1 MSFTDR
7 VISLCETA
15 PEGRNEEEIEF
26 LARWIESSSSYFRK
40 LRNKDAIREIVRD
53 CHLQRFHANELII
66 RQGEKGHSFYLVI
79 TGRVSVYVNSDAEQ
93 ASEPVTAADA
103 SASGAGGSNQADRDP
118 EADADDADE
127 DVDLAFLDDANKL
140 ASHGED
146 AEELRSRLLGAH
158 VLQMGEG
165 YAFGEIA
172 LTSPNSIRKASVI
185 CDEDVAVLVI
195 HQVSFAR
202 TLKAYQ
208 LQEYQMIESF
218 IDTCP
223 VFVNWRPKQRQS
235 LRNSLHKEVYG
246 YGEPI
251 VQQGQK
257 SGGLFFIVG
266 GSVKLL
272 ADPIRWPASIQKS
285 EKDEQS
291 SAAPAATPA
300 PAAAAVQA
308 GLLRHRQG
316 YQAAEQRQRSRQ
328 VEIALLGEGEILGQ
342 VELLASLGE
351 SLTTAISVDN
361 TYGYWLNRANCR
373 RLLSRNRGAL
383 AQLRQTIL
391 LRLQSRS
398 RRAPLMRR
406 LGQDPRIAGGA
417 AAAAA
422 VAAAAA
428 AATAASTDPVAAGE
442 EQRQLQQ
449 QQRQAWLMHTRKQP
463 PPGDLLWQHMLA
475 MYVEGRSQLGPAPAD
490 ASLYYRHLCRVNA
503 ERRRHLRERSR
514 PAKLVASLQNED
526 EEEARESELDS
537 GQPQLKMWQQQQ
549 QQRRRTVPRS
559 RRLLQRELEA
569 SEKGIVSGLEY
580 RQPAAAF
587 AANEAN
593 RAAFRPT
600 DAGKGPGDSAGAANA
615 PPSAAWTTS
624 NSGVPRLLTDFELS
638 KAHLRLIERRIE
650 AFCTDTAGVVYRRP
664 GVGAVGGGIGG
675 NVKGQKPHV
684 EPLLRL
690 PDVEIQ
696 KPRLRGSRVLV
707 KTKQC
712 PASNANGQMVL
723 GHSHV
728 TNHLVQSLPD
738 WDQKVLRTRRER
750 LRQLEQMSSA

>member
-103 SASGAGGSNQADRDP
+103 SASGAGGPNQADRDP

-391 LRLQSRS
+391 LRL
-398 RRAPLMRR
+398 
-406 LGQDPRIAGGA
+406 
-417 AAAAA
+417 
-422 VAAAAA
+422 
-428 AATAASTDPVAAGE
+428 
-442 EQRQLQQ
+442 
-449 QQRQAWLMHTRKQP
+449 H
-463 PPGDLLWQHMLA
+463 
-475 MYVEGRSQLGPAPAD
+475 QLGPAPAD